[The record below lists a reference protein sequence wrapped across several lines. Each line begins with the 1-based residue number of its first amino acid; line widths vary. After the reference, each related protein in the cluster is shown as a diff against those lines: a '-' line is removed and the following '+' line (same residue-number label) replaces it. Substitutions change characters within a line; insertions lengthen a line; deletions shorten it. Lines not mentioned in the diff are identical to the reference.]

1 MKLPESA
8 PPNEYIV
15 YKWPKARAAPTDN
28 YERLKHECLRG
39 AEAAELLEKL
49 RTFIDITGKEE
60 LEQTVTNYTQQMLLS
75 AVRVSKKQCPKL
87 QATLECA
94 QEKIKRVF
102 KTRAETALK
111 AQLYLKQDVAAN
123 ASSLALPSGDP
134 VVFVTDALVRL
145 LSLQEL
151 ELVLLHELAHIVY
164 ADSKTVVA
172 MKMKMALLSDGTI
185 AGMQQAQ
192 GALNDYNVLQAGFEL
207 TADRAMLECAGVAQW
222 PAVLSMF
229 AKLAG
234 GAVGEPLNG
243 DAFLQQLSDT
253 QSLIERTIVNAAIA
267 ANPHPPLLYRVQ
279 ELQKFMQLKGR
290 SRL

>member
-1 MKLPESA
+1 MELPESA
-8 PPNEYIV
+8 PPNQYIV
-15 YKWPKARAAPTDN
+15 VQYSRAPAARRDA

-39 AEAAELLEKL
+39 AEAVKLLEKL
-49 RTFIDITGKEE
+49 RDLIEKSKDE

-75 AVRVSKKQCPKL
+75 AVRVSERQCPEL
-87 QATLECA
+87 QKTLASA
-94 QEKIKRVF
+94 QAKILAVYG
-102 KTRAETALK
+102 TRAENASK
-111 AQLYLKQDVAAN
+111 AQLYIKLDAGVN
-123 ASSLALPSGDP
+123 ASSLALPCGRP

-164 ADSKTVVA
+164 TDSETVVA
-172 MKMKMALLSDGTI
+172 MKMKMALLSDSTL
-185 AGMQQAQ
+185 AGMQRAQ
-192 GALNDYNVLQAGFEL
+192 SELNDYNVLQAGFEL
-207 TADRAMLECAGVAQW
+207 TADRAMLECAGAAQW

-243 DAFLQQLSDT
+243 EAFLQQVKDT
-253 QSLIERTIVNAAIA
+253 QSQIERTIVEAAIA